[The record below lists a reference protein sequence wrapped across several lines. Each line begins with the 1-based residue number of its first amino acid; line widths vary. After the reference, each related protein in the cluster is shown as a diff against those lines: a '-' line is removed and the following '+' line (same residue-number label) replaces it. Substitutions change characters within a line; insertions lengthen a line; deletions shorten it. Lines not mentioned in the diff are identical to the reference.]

1 MAEPMARTDWD
12 RFCQLIGFNGLKS
25 SVRQEW
31 DQKANGLS
39 EELSALKASK
49 YMIETEV
56 KAMRDQI
63 KDSKDMRVKDVKD
76 VRQALVLLKALNE
89 TIICENK
96 ELTQELVSLNIS
108 CADSESKSDGN
119 ETQND
124 CEGQDFRDELNAIK
138 ISVEKVAMNASTDEV
153 VNESTGSGD
162 EVVNP

>member
-25 SVRQEW
+25 SVRQEL
-31 DQKANGLS
+31 DQNANGLS

-49 YMIETEV
+49 DMIETEV

-63 KDSKDMRVKDVKD
+63 KDSKHMRVKDVKH
-76 VRQALVLLKALNE
+76 VRQGLVLLKALNE

-96 ELTQELVSLNIS
+96 EFTQG
-108 CADSESKSDGN
+108 CADSESNSNGN

-138 ISVEKVAMNASTDEV
+138 ISVERVAMNASTDEV